1 MSLEL
6 LIQIMHV
13 FNNDIGMEA
22 GVEKYEV
29 LTLKK
34 GQVADNDGTVLQN
47 KTTVKD

>member
-1 MSLEL
+1 MSLAL

-22 GVEKYEV
+22 GVEKYKA

-34 GQVADNDGTVLQN
+34 G
-47 KTTVKD
+47 

>member
-13 FNNDIGMEA
+13 FANDIGMEA
-22 GVEKYEV
+22 GVEKYKV

-34 GQVADNDGTVLQN
+34 G
-47 KTTVKD
+47 